1 MLIEY
6 INKAMS
12 KAVYEKLDDGSY
24 SGRIPQTPGV
34 IAFGETLY
42 RCQEELRSILE
53 GWLIV
58 KLRHGDRLP
67 VMGGINLNK
76 KMPPL
81 KEVAV
86 HG

>member
-12 KAVYEKLDDGSY
+12 KAVYEKLEDGSY

-76 KMPPL
+76 KMPAL

>member
-12 KAVYEKLDDGSY
+12 KAVYEKLEDGSY

-67 VMGGINLNK
+67 VMGGIDLNK
-76 KMPPL
+76 KMPAL

>member
-6 INKAMS
+6 INMAMS
-12 KAVYEKLDDGSY
+12 KAVYEKLEDRSY

-42 RCQEELRSILE
+42 QCQEELRSVLE

-67 VMGGINLNK
+67 VMGGINLNR
-76 KMPPL
+76 KMPAL

>member
-12 KAVYEKLDDGSY
+12 KAVYEKLEDGTY
-24 SGRIPQTPGV
+24 SGKIPQCSGV

-42 RCQEELRSILE
+42 QCQEELRCVLE
-53 GWLIV
+53 GWLMV
-58 KLRHGDRLP
+58 KIRHGDKLP
-67 VMGGINLNK
+67 VLGGINLNN
-76 KMPPL
+76 KMPAL
-81 KEVAV
+81 KELAA

>member
-6 INKAMS
+6 IHHAMTKAT
-12 KAVYEKLDDGSY
+12 YEKLEDGNY
-24 SGRIPQTPGV
+24 SGRISQCPGV
-34 IAFGETLY
+34 VAFGETLY
-42 RCQEELRSILE
+42 KCQEDLRSALE

-67 VMGGINLNK
+67 VIGGINLNRRLHV
-76 KMPPL
+76 PQ
-81 KEVAV
+81 EVSV